1 MGSSLP
7 QNTKGLG
14 REDVWGTGFGARML
28 DEVEYRTGQ
37 QALH

>member
-7 QNTKGLG
+7 QNTKGLE

-28 DEVEYRTGQ
+28 DKVEYRTGQ
-37 QALH
+37 EALH